1 MSTERMQSSDEEK
14 SRRGRKKSS
23 AKVELIEIDG
33 KTVSKTATGKRK
45 FHKKSK
51 NGCAHCKR
59 RRVKCDET
67 RPHCL
72 NCKKMNLDCVY
83 TPVQPRSRKNSTTT
97 ATKASAKVEKPT
109 VASSPADALS
119 INQVDILVNTMKA
132 EAQLHQNQQEQEQQV
147 PQQPQLQPH
156 PLKRQVQHEI
166 ITAKNSSAAMSGL
179 PKQGSTGAAGATAP
193 VGTPGAAGSTAIP
206 ENVHLP
212 PLAQN
217 PHFLQHLQQQI
228 QQQPYLLPQLMT
240 LTNSEKFA
248 AQFEVPNSPSTGTLQ
263 SQPMNISNSIAS
275 LLAGSKIPSNLSSNP
290 LALFQQLT
298 QSPQRPNAKMNNAGN
313 PLSNLGGFNLKQLGT
328 FPTAGIGGVTYDFQ
342 ELLGLKS
349 ALNSATNDSTTATVG
364 TDPSKQDTAVEVLA
378 GLQMKQE
385 KFTNSLVHYSLDLNT
400 RNLPNNPTISPAAP
414 MSPLNKLNDGQT
426 SLNSATKSVSENG
439 TSIANGVATDMSKVD
454 TQDSEST
461 NGTTSSRIGSIANM
475 IEFSTQTNLNLVD
488 LKLFHHYCTKVW
500 PTISAAGISEKKIW
514 AEDVP
519 EIAFEYPFL
528 MHSLLAFSATHL
540 SRTESGLERYVTQHR
555 LEALRLLREA
565 VLEINEANTDALVAS
580 AIILIMD
587 SLANAATPVASG
599 VNSPISAGSLSASAW
614 IFHVKGAA
622 TILTAVWPLTEKSR
636 FYNLINVDLSDMG
649 DIINQENG
657 SITELVCFDE
667 SIADLYPV
675 EINSPYL
682 ITLAYLDKLNK
693 EKGQPG
699 FILRVFAFPALLD
712 KTFLALLMTGDLG
725 AMRIMRSYY
734 QLLRGFASEMKDQ
747 VWFLEG
753 ITQVLP
759 QDVDEYSG
767 GGGMHMMLDFLGGGL
782 PSMTTTNLS
791 DFGIF

>member
-1 MSTERMQSSDEEK
+1 MSSSNINSNPMPSVETG
-14 SRRGRKKSS
+14 SNGRSKSS
-23 AKVELIEIDG
+23 SEKVELIELHG

-51 NGCAHCKR
+51 NGCDHCKR

-72 NCKKMNLDCVY
+72 NCKKMSLDCVY
-83 TPVQPRSRKNSTTT
+83 TPVQPRSRKNSAAT
-97 ATKASAKVEKPT
+97 APKHSSKVSKPAT
-109 VASSPADALS
+109 VSTPTEPISL
-119 INQVDILVNTMKA
+119 NQVDILVNTMKA
-132 EAQLHQNQQEQEQQV
+132 DAELEQHQQQHQQV
-147 PQQPQLQPH
+147 RQQQQQQQQQLQQQDQNV
-156 PLKRQVQHEI
+156 KVKSER
-166 ITAKNSSAAMSGL
+166 SAAASPNKQAMGQDNLLLL
-179 PKQGSTGAAGATAP
+179 P
-193 VGTPGAAGSTAIP
+193 I
-206 ENVHLP
+206 
-212 PLAQN
+212 AQN
-217 PHFLQHLQQQI
+217 SNFLQHLHHQI

-248 AQFEVPNSPSTGTLQ
+248 AQFEVPNSPSTGMQ
-263 SQPMNISNSIAS
+263 SQPMNVSNSIAS
-275 LLAGSKIPSNLSSNP
+275 ILAGGKLPSHLSSN
-290 LALFQQLT
+290 LALLQQLT
-298 QSPQRPNAKMNNAGN
+298 QSPQRPSTKLPSNNGAASI
-313 PLSNLGGFNLKQLGT
+313 PGGFNLKQLGT

-349 ALNSATNDSTTATVG
+349 PPNTSTTETVP
-364 TDPSKQDTAVEVLA
+364 TVSHDNDPLKQESAAEVLA
-378 GLQMKQE
+378 SLQMKQQQ
-385 KFTNSLVHYSLDLNT
+385 KTSNPLDSNNLDIGT
-400 RNLPNNPTISPAAP
+400 PSLPNNPTISPAAP
-414 MSPLNKLNDGQT
+414 MSPLTKLDDSQARGNAD
-426 SLNSATKSVSENG
+426 SKSVGPNG
-439 TSIANGVATDMSKVD
+439 GIVNSNATSMSKSNTQESQASSD
-454 TQDSEST
+454 TEL
-461 NGTTSSRIGSIANM
+461 SRIGTIASM
-475 IEFSTQTNLNLVD
+475 IDFSTNTNLNLID
-488 LKLFHHYCTKVW
+488 LKLFHHYCTNVW
-500 PTISAAGISEKKIW
+500 PTITAAGISEKKIW
-514 AEDVP
+514 SVDVP

-528 MHSLLAFSATHL
+528 MHALLAFSATHF

-565 VLEINEANTDALVAS
+565 VLEINESNTDALVAS

-587 SLANAATPVASG
+587 SLANAATPTASG
-599 VNSPISAGSLSASAW
+599 VNSPLNSGSISTSAW

-636 FYNLINVDLSDMG
+636 FYNLINVDLSDLG
-649 DIINQENG
+649 DVINQENG
-657 SITELVCFDE
+657 SIAELVCFDE

-675 EINSPYL
+675 ELNSPYL

-734 QLLRGFASEMKDQ
+734 QLLRGFASEMKDE

-753 ITQVLP
+753 MTQVLP

-782 PSMTTTNLS
+782 PSMTTTNLT